1 MTVATVATEDS
12 LLRHRDIPGARSFC
26 MNNATTRQ
34 DLLFE
39 GLPGPVRL
47 VLPAEEMEE
56 AYGQYALW
64 PHECVSPKGE
74 PLLLL
79 RPEGENEDFS
89 ANVEVDG
96 DGPYILEKDPTL
108 DFGVR
113 REESLAAG
121 LCSLNIAMVTHLCRS
136 RGLLCLHG
144 ALLSPDS
151 ENSDEASSGLLIL
164 GNNRAGKSTL
174 TVRLM
179 AEGLVSHGDDMLGL
193 EPEGTMIAL
202 GIAPRLR
209 LPLPA
214 SARLADFVAKHRGT
228 GDERATFLVPN
239 AAIMSPFGTRCRAG
253 HIVVLERRAE
263 EMPARLV
270 RLEPAEAL
278 DELVFRF
285 YLQEGTA
292 LSALECATR
301 LASTVPCHVLV
312 YSDLDEACAL
322 LASLLAGEDIESA
335 TLSEGPCKRPAPSYS
350 LSRLKEEDNEGA
362 QPPELPQILPEQE
375 YRQCEGAELVTC
387 LGKSFLA
394 NREQNDLHALNE
406 TGRVLW
412 LMLADPISV
421 AEASLLVREA
431 YPMISRAQIKED
443 VCNLFADLLDAGLI
457 EPA

>member
-1 MTVATVATEDS
+1 
-12 LLRHRDIPGARSFC
+12 

-47 VLPAEEMEE
+47 VLPAEEMKE

-214 SARLADFVAKHRGT
+214 ACVRKACGLCGEAPWD
-228 GDERATFLVPN
+228 
-239 AAIMSPFGTRCRAG
+239 
-253 HIVVLERRAE
+253 RR
-263 EMPARLV
+263 
-270 RLEPAEAL
+270 
-278 DELVFRF
+278 
-285 YLQEGTA
+285 
-292 LSALECATR
+292 
-301 LASTVPCHVLV
+301 
-312 YSDLDEACAL
+312 
-322 LASLLAGEDIESA
+322 
-335 TLSEGPCKRPAPSYS
+335 
-350 LSRLKEEDNEGA
+350 
-362 QPPELPQILPEQE
+362 
-375 YRQCEGAELVTC
+375 
-387 LGKSFLA
+387 
-394 NREQNDLHALNE
+394 
-406 TGRVLW
+406 
-412 LMLADPISV
+412 
-421 AEASLLVREA
+421 
-431 YPMISRAQIKED
+431 
-443 VCNLFADLLDAGLI
+443 
-457 EPA
+457 